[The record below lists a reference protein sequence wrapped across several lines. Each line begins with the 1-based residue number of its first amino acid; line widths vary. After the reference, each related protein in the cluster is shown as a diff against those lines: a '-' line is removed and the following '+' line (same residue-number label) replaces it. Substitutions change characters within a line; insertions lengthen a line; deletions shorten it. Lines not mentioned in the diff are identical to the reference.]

1 MKERALFL
9 ERVLHD
15 GNHVFYNKQNE
26 VIEFCLIYKKGK
38 YQLEIF
44 YRYLFAIATFCVKKI
59 VMSIY

>member
-1 MKERALFL
+1 M

-15 GNHVFYNKQNE
+15 GSHVFYNKQNE
-26 VIEFCLIYKKGK
+26 VIEFCLIFKKGRRH
-38 YQLEIF
+38 LEIF

>member
-1 MKERALFL
+1 M

-26 VIEFCLIYKKGK
+26 VIEFCLIYEKGK